1 MEHWE
6 RQQWVAQIAQINQ
19 KINQQ
24 SGYPQEKF

>member
-6 RQQWVAQIAQINQ
+6 RQQWITQVAQINQ

-24 SGYPQEKF
+24 SGQTDPRR